1 MFIGGS
7 LALGTAMAHEPR
19 AAGHINHMLL
29 VSELLI
35 LISWVLHHFTLRCC
49 CCCCCCCCSIVSVY
63 AWNIILQFAR
73 FYFLIFVLLTV
84 IMMVTLFYISYI
96 PWTFLSLIFEHT
108 AWILSQT
115 WPPIQPFQIN
125 IFQND
130 IYKPD

>member
-7 LALGTAMAHEPR
+7 LALGTAMAHEPH
-19 AAGHINHMLL
+19 AAGHITTCCWYLSSWSL
-29 VSELLI
+29 TVEFCTI
-35 LISWVLHHFTLRCC
+35 LQYVAVVVVVVA
-49 CCCCCCCCSIVSVY
+49 IVSVY
-63 AWNIILQFAR
+63 ARNIILQFAR

-115 WPPIQPFQIN
+115 WPPVQPFQIN

-130 IYKPD
+130 VYKPD

>member
-7 LALGTAMAHEPR
+7 LALGTTMAHEPR
-19 AAGHINHMLL
+19 ADGHITPCCWYLSSWSL
-29 VSELLI
+29 TVEYRTI
-35 LISWVLHHFTLRCC
+35 LQYVAVVVVVVVA
-49 CCCCCCCCSIVSVY
+49 IVSVY

-84 IMMVTLFYISYI
+84 IMMVTFIYISYI

-108 AWILSQT
+108 AWILSQS

>member
-19 AAGHINHMLL
+19 AAGHITTCCWYLSSWSL
-29 VSELLI
+29 TVEFCTI
-35 LISWVLHHFTLRCC
+35 LQYVAVVVVVVA
-49 CCCCCCCCSIVSVY
+49 IVSVY

-115 WPPIQPFQIN
+115 WPPVQPFQIN

-130 IYKPD
+130 VYKPD